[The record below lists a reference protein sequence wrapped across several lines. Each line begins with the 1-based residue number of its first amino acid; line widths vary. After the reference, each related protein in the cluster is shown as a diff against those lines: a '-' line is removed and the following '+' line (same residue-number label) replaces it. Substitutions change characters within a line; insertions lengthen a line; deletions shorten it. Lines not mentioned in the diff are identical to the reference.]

1 MSERYNN
8 IYFSKQRKFK
18 CLVKRVQKAIIT
30 KEYKKQGYSLNN
42 YVKKNWN
49 ISQAQAYRYLIS
61 AKVLDQLEEFEIQP
75 CYERLCRSLYNCTK
89 TTEQIK
95 LLWRTILK
103 NMGSNPECINTSYV
117 TKIWKELCQDEKYS
131 NICHYED
138 SIMKNVEKFINI
150 YILNKKKKEINSENC
165 EKEADINNTNNMKP
179 PCFSTVPFGENKT
192 VNINNKN
199 ININNTVQYN
209 TPSLTSV
216 SSSSYNENNN
226 QFNNHPLTIINN
238 KPINNKTN
246 NNLQYNYVFPLDNNN
261 SSISKSNNSQLGKN
275 QLSPI
280 NYESLNKNNIRFSMP
295 VPSVSSNN
303 NGPLISRNNNQFD
316 NQNITTATTS
326 STLYYIAPQYINQ
339 YQQSSIYYTQ
349 PPQTI
354 LYYKS

>member
-1 MSERYNN
+1 MSEKYYN

-103 NMGSNPECINTSYV
+103 NMGSNPECINTSY
-117 TKIWKELCQDEKYS
+117 
-131 NICHYED
+131 
-138 SIMKNVEKFINI
+138 
-150 YILNKKKKEINSENC
+150 EINSENC

-199 ININNTVQYN
+199 ININNAVQYN

-226 QFNNHPLTIINN
+226 QFNNHLLTIINN
-238 KPINNKTN
+238 EPINNKTN
-246 NNLQYNYVFPLDNNN
+246 NNFQYNYVFPLDNNN

-326 STLYYIAPQYINQ
+326 SILYYIAPQYINQ